1 MSQAVKHLFA
11 SAPFLQT
18 GLSEIGMTDYK
29 RILSLDSAMAIVS
42 FRKDEVNYERKY
54 FVSYPDSVMVLKF
67 TANRPGM
74 QNLIFSYGSNPEAI
88 GDIKTDRSPQKQ
100 PNEICSPHTSHKQRR
115 KPEHD

>member
-1 MSQAVKHLFA
+1 
-11 SAPFLQT
+11 
-18 GLSEIGMTDYK
+18 MTNYK
-29 RILSLDSAMAIVS
+29 RILSLDSAMTVVS

-88 GDIKTDRSPQKQ
+88 GDIKTDG
-100 PNEICSPHTSHKQRR
+100 PNRLHRKYLKCLSLLLECRLYHCRNWSRR
-115 KPEHD
+115 R

>member
-1 MSQAVKHLFA
+1 
-11 SAPFLQT
+11 
-18 GLSEIGMTDYK
+18 MTDYK

-67 TANRPGM
+67 TADRPGM

-88 GDIKTDRSPQKQ
+88 GDIKADGPQSFTLHRLPQKQ

>member
-11 SAPFLQT
+11 SAPSTTLGEAYIET

-42 FRKDEVNYERKY
+42 FRKDEVNYERNILR
-54 FVSYPDSVMVLKF
+54 FLPDSVMVLKL
-67 TANRPGM
+67 TSPTVPGM

-88 GDIKTDRSPQKQ
+88 R
-100 PNEICSPHTSHKQRR
+100 
-115 KPEHD
+115 

>member
-1 MSQAVKHLFA
+1 
-11 SAPFLQT
+11 
-18 GLSEIGMTDYK
+18 MTDYK

-67 TANRPGM
+67 TADRPGM

-88 GDIKTDRSPQKQ
+88 GDIKTDGPNRLLYTGRLKTK